1 MVNIFVLIKDY
12 LFDQENL
19 IRHLITWFL
28 NLVIEE
34 EALLQYG
41 VKRHEITDFRKA
53 SRNSYKHRNLQ
64 TKYEELKLSK
74 SQFSEFPF
82 EKGALERYLEVG
94 KAIQLL

>member
-12 LFDQENL
+12 LFDQVDL
-19 IRHLITWFL
+19 IRHLITLFL

-34 EALLQYG
+34 EAFLQFG
-41 VKRHEITDFRKA
+41 VKRYEITDFRKA
-53 SRNSYKHRNLQ
+53 SKNSYKLRNLQ

-74 SQFSEFPF
+74 SQFREFPF
-82 EKGALERYLEVG
+82 EKGALEKYLEVG